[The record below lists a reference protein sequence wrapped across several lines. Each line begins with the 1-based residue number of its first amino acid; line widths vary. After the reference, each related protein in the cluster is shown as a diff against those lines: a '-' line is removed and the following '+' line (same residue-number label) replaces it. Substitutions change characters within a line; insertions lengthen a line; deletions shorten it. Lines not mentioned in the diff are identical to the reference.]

1 MTTDYST
8 PTISASFENSSN
20 LSKAEYDPSMEVLIL
35 HFRKGGIYEYIEVGR
50 KVYDGL
56 TEAKSAGRYFHTDIK
71 GKFEF
76 LKRVPKEKK

>member
-35 HFRKGGIYEYIEVGR
+35 HFRKGGI
-50 KVYDGL
+50 
-56 TEAKSAGRYFHTDIK
+56 
-71 GKFEF
+71 
-76 LKRVPKEKK
+76 